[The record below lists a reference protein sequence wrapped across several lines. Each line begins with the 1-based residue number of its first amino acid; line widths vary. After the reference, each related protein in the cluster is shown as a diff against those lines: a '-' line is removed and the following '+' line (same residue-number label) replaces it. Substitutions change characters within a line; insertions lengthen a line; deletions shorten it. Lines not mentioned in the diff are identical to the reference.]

1 MSLLALFRS
10 PARGGGLP
18 IHHRAYLLAVAV
30 AMFVLAPPV
39 FAVQATDATQD
50 SSGGKNFTQVAGN
63 IDQARQI
70 GTTVLLGIFA
80 LVGIIMAGMS
90 ILALHRASKEER
102 EKPTGAVVGLICG
115 GAMTMVSM
123 IVWIVH
129 NTLAA

>member
-1 MSLLALFRS
+1 MSHLALFRS
-10 PARGGGLP
+10 PTRRGGLP
-18 IHHRAYLLAVAV
+18 IHHRAYLMAAAV
-30 AMFVLAPPV
+30 AMFLVTAPV
-39 FAVQATDATQD
+39 FALQSTDATQD
-50 SSGGKNFTQVAGN
+50 SSGGKNFNSVATN
-63 IDQARQI
+63 IDTARQV
-70 GTTVLLGIFA
+70 GTTVILGVFA

-102 EKPTGAVVGLICG
+102 EKPTGAVVGLIAG